1 MKWWGKNSMDIA
13 GFRYLS
19 FKFNEWKRCRL
30 EEESYLCSIIISLKN
45 LEKSFRLKSFVRL
58 FV

>member
-1 MKWWGKNSMDIA
+1 MDIA